1 LEAQFPPPAT
11 NGGRPKI
18 RYVPV
23 VGPRLRKLLF
33 IVFAL
38 FAVLAVDSAY
48 LGTITWF
55 EWLSGKTLQNYF
67 YQIMYLVH
75 LALGLLI
82 IAPVVVFGAL
92 HLRNAWK
99 RPNRRAVRAGIALF
113 STALVLLVSGI
124 VLTRLGV
131 FEVKDPTVRSV
142 SYWLHVIAPFAVAW
156 LFVLHRLAG
165 KRINW
170 KLGARWAAFAAT
182 FAVVMLIVQAQDPR
196 RWNEKGPASGES
208 YYFPSLA
215 RTATGNFIPART
227 LMMDAYCQECHKD
240 IYQKWDHSA
249 HRFSSFSNPAYLFS
263 VRETRRVSQERDGN
277 VNRSRWCA
285 GCHDPV
291 PFFSGAFEDKRF
303 DDPDYDIGH
312 DSLAGAG
319 ITCTTCHA
327 ITNVNSPRG
336 NADFTLEEPL
346 HYPFAFSD
354 NPLLKWVNRQLIK
367 GKPAF
372 HKKTFLKDLHR
383 TPEFCSTC
391 HKVHLPPELN
401 SYKWVRGQN
410 HYDTYH
416 LSGVSGHGTLAYY
429 YPPKATHKCS
439 ACHMPLTP
447 SDDFGARRF
456 DDSDTLKVHN
466 HQFPAANTAL
476 PALLKYPG
484 WVNEEHRKFLDGV
497 VRIDLFGI
505 KEGGTIDGKL
515 SAPLRPVIPALEP
528 GKRYL
533 LETVIRTVKM
543 GHPLTQG
550 TVDSNE
556 LWLDVVVT
564 SGNRVI
570 GRSGGMNDDGA
581 VDPWSHFVNVYMLDR
596 NGNRIDRRNP
606 QDIFTPLYNNQIPP
620 GAADTVHFAFAVPRD
635 VKAPITVDA
644 RLQYRKFDATY
655 VKYFQR
661 DPNAKDTLPVVTLAS
676 DRITFPVPGA
686 DAQVAASES
695 KIDLWQRW
703 NDYGIGL
710 FRKGGRGELRQAE
723 SAFAAVEKLGRGD
736 GALNLA
742 RVALREGRLDDA
754 AAALERAAK
763 AKTPAYPWSIAW
775 FTGLVDR
782 QNGRLDDAI
791 RNFREVIGTNFV
803 EARKREFDF
812 SGDYTAIDDLAQTLF
827 ERAKLERGPERRGQ
841 RDALLNEA
849 ASWFEKTLTID
860 PEDLAAHYNLAL
872 IASLLGDEA
881 RAEQHRT
888 LYARYK
894 PDDNARDTTV
904 ALHRS
909 RNPAA
914 NHAAE
919 AVVIYD
925 LQREERYT
933 GDVTPILEPFVQV
946 AGDPLDERAKLDA
959 PAR

>member
-1 LEAQFPPPAT
+1 MESLDSSGAAA
-11 NGGRPKI
+11 GARPKI
-18 RYVPV
+18 RYVPA

-33 IVFAL
+33 VVFAL
-38 FAVLAVDSAY
+38 FAVLAVNSAY

-55 EWLSGKTLQNYF
+55 EWKSGKTLQDYF
-67 YQIMYLVH
+67 YQVMYLVH
-75 LALGLLI
+75 LTLGLLI
-82 IAPVVVFGAL
+82 IVPVITFGTL
-92 HLRNAWK
+92 HLRNAWR
-99 RPNRRAVRAGIALF
+99 RPNRRAIRAGVALF
-113 STALVLLVSGI
+113 TTAIVLLVSGV

-131 FEVKDPTVRSV
+131 FEIRDPAVRSA
-142 SYWLHVIAPFAVAW
+142 SYWLHVISPLVVAW

-170 KLGARWAAFAAT
+170 RLGIRWATFAAT
-182 FAVVMLIVQAQDPR
+182 FAVVMLFVQAQDPR
-196 RWNEKGPASGES
+196 RWNEKGPVSGEQ

-215 RTATGNFIPART
+215 RTATGNFIPAQT
-227 LMMDAYCQECHKD
+227 LMMDAYCQECHSD
-240 IYQKWDHSA
+240 IHEKWSHSA

-263 VRETRRVSQERDGN
+263 VRETRKFSMERDGN
-277 VNRSRWCA
+277 VHRSRWCA

-303 DDPDYDIGH
+303 DDPEYNLSR

-327 ITNVNSPRG
+327 ITNVNSSRG
-336 NADFTLEEPL
+336 NADFTLEEPS

-354 NPLLKWVNRQLIK
+354 NPILKWVNRQLVK

-391 HKVHLPPELN
+391 HKVHLPSELN

-429 YPPKATHKCS
+429 YPPKAAHKCS

-456 DDSDTLKVHN
+456 DEAGPLSVHN

-476 PALLKYPG
+476 PQLLGYPG
-484 WVNEEHRKFLDGV
+484 WVNEAHRKFLEGV
-497 VRIDLFGI
+497 VRLDLFGL

-515 SAPLRPVIPALEP
+515 TAPLRPAVPALVP
-528 GKRYL
+528 GNRYL
-533 LETVIRTVKM
+533 LEAVVRTVKM

-556 LWLDVVVT
+556 LWIDVVVKD
-564 SGNRVI
+564 GNRVV

-581 VDPWSHFVNVYMLDR
+581 VDPWSHFINVYMLDR
-596 NGNRIDRRNP
+596 DGNRIDRRNP

-620 GAADTVHFAFAVPRD
+620 GAADTVHFAFTVPRD
-635 VKAPITVDA
+635 VKGPLTVDA
-644 RLQYRKFDATY
+644 RLHYRKFDATY
-655 VKYFQR
+655 VKHFKR
-661 DPNAKDTLPVVTLAS
+661 DPGARDTLPVVTLAS
-676 DRITFPVPGA
+676 DRVTFPV
-686 DAQVAASES
+686 AASDVPVVNADS
-695 KIDLWQRW
+695 KIELWQRW

-710 FRKGGRGELRQAE
+710 FRKSGRGELRQAE
-723 SAFAAVEKLGRGD
+723 AAFSEVERLGRGD
-736 GALNLA
+736 GALNIA
-742 RVALREGRLDDA
+742 RVALREGRLGEA
-754 AAALERAAK
+754 ANALERAAK
-763 AKTPAYPWSIAW
+763 AKQPAYPWSITW
-775 FTGLVDR
+775 FTGLVNR
-782 QNGRLDDAI
+782 QNGELDDAI
-791 RNFREVIGTNFV
+791 RNFRAVIETNFA

-812 SGDYTAIDDLAQTLF
+812 SQDYTALDELGQTLF
-827 ERAKLERGPERRGQ
+827 ERAKLERGPERKSR
-841 RDALLNEA
+841 RDALLHEA
-849 ASWFEKTLTID
+849 AGWFEKSLAID
-860 PEDLAAHYNLAL
+860 SEDLAAHYNLAL
-872 IASLLGDEA
+872 IASFMGDET
-881 RAEQHRT
+881 RAQEHRAQ
-888 LYARYK
+888 YARYK

-904 ALHRS
+904 AMHRVK
-909 RNPAA
+909 NPAA

-925 LQREERYT
+925 LQREGRYS

-946 AGDPLDERAKLDA
+946 ATGASDGTAGAGAVR
-959 PAR
+959 